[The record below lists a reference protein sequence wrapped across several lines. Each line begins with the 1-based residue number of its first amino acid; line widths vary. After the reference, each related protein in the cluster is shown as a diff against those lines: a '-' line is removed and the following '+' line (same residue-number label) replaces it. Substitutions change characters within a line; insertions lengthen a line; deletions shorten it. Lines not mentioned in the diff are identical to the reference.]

1 MAAESSEGLPISPSE
16 KSLTGSLVSE
26 ENEKSVSRSP
36 STYSIREDKWPDL
49 VVSRPR
55 KLDAWWLPR
64 RNLKGSIVT
73 ISSMRQ
79 ESQNG
84 LKIRPAGD
92 HGVHHG
98 GVMLEED
105 MAGAQDT
112 IYLCNFRVSVDGEW
126 LCLKELQDVE
136 FSLHDSIQ
144 RSPSPPLALSGINH
158 HHHHHHN
165 DHHRQQQQL
174 PDQREL
180 RDIMPSSP
188 PPLQHV
194 SSLSRDP
201 VIIERSNLV
210 NISKLIVKELIET
223 SLKYGRML
231 DSDHMPLQH
240 FFIVL
245 EHVLRHGLRPKKGL
259 LGPKKEL
266 WDILQLVE
274 KYCPEAQDITSSI
287 RDLPTVR
294 TAMGRARAWL
304 RMALM
309 QKKLADYL
317 KVLID
322 HKEDIL
328 SEYFEPDALMM
339 SEEAIVI
346 MGLLVGLNVI
356 DCNFC
361 VKEEDLDC
369 QQGVI
374 DFSLYLRNSNHIPG
388 ESPDDELENDNMTTV
403 LDQKNYIEELNR
415 HLNATVTNLQ
425 AKVES
430 LTTTNALMKEDLSI
444 AKNNILSLHEENRQ
458 LKKELGIE
466 IKDTNENGKPPIKI
480 TETTTE
486 IEELRSR
493 LEAEKKMRQDV
504 EKELELQMSMKS
516 EMEVAMKLLEKD
528 IHEKQDTII
537 SLRRQLDEI
546 KLINLEMYKKL
557 QECEHE
563 LTQKGEMVSRLHAKT
578 NQIGKILNNL
588 EKCNHMKKEVE
599 NIRSPTT
606 PSSVSKSILNKTS
619 PTSPRCYTDN
629 AVDYQ
634 QHPQSNNQ
642 QQSANNLQKSVNN
655 QQVSSINNH
664 QQSNN
669 NETILLLK
677 HSLFQECEGS
687 LKHKTELI
695 TKLEAKT
702 LSMTETIQKM
712 DEKCKEMDDVKSGAV
727 ERVKILGAE
736 AAERE
741 ARANGVERELR
752 LEREW
757 RTSLQE
763 ASISNAEK
771 ISQLHHEIDQLRR
784 VSEKYLA
791 LQEEHYALRE
801 ICTEQ
806 ERTLEELGGQLSAA
820 KLAAVEL
827 REAADNAQQHHQQ
840 EGAATWAN
848 DRLVTHCKSCNR
860 EFNITRRKHH
870 CRNCGKIFCNACSD
884 NTTSLPNSSK
894 PVRVCDECYVF
905 LVGRYTCA
913 R

>member
-1 MAAESSEGLPISPSE
+1 MRQV
-16 KSLTGSLVSE
+16 SLTGL
-26 ENEKSVSRSP
+26 K
-36 STYSIREDKWPDL
+36 L
-49 VVSRPR
+49 RP
-55 KLDAWWLPR
+55 P
-64 RNLKGSIVT
+64 
-73 ISSMRQ
+73 
-79 ESQNG
+79 
-84 LKIRPAGD
+84 GD
-92 HGVHHG
+92 HGGVHHG

-136 FSLHDSIQ
+136 FSLQDSMQ
-144 RSPSPPLALSGINH
+144 RSPSPPLALSA
-158 HHHHHHN
+158 
-165 DHHRQQQQL
+165 
-174 PDQREL
+174 
-180 RDIMPSSP
+180 
-188 PPLQHV
+188 
-194 SSLSRDP
+194 RDP

-322 HKEDIL
+322 HKDDIL

-339 SEEAIVI
+339 SEEAIVV

-430 LTTTNALMKEDLSI
+430 LTTTNALMKEDLAI
-444 AKNNILSLHEENRQ
+444 AKNNILSLQDENRQ

-466 IKDTNENGKPPIKI
+466 VKDANENGKVPLKI
-480 TETTTE
+480 TETTAE
-486 IEELRSR
+486 IEELRCRIES
-493 LEAEKKMRQDV
+493 EKKSRQDL
-504 EKELELQMSMKS
+504 EKELELQISMKS

-537 SLRRQLDEI
+537 SLRRQLEDI

-557 QECEHE
+557 
-563 LTQKGEMVSRLHAKT
+563 
-578 NQIGKILNNL
+578 
-588 EKCNHMKKEVE
+588 
-599 NIRSPTT
+599 
-606 PSSVSKSILNKTS
+606 
-619 PTSPRCYTDN
+619 
-629 AVDYQ
+629 
-634 QHPQSNNQ
+634 
-642 QQSANNLQKSVNN
+642 
-655 QQVSSINNH
+655 
-664 QQSNN
+664 
-669 NETILLLK
+669 
-677 HSLFQECEGS
+677 QECEGS

-702 LSMTETIQKM
+702 LSMSETIQKM
-712 DEKCKEMDDVKSGAV
+712 DEKCKEMDGVRTGAEEKV
-727 ERVKILGAE
+727 RVLGAE

-741 ARANGVERELR
+741 ARTNGVERELR

-763 ASISNAEK
+763 TSICNTEK
-771 ISQLHHEIDQLRR
+771 ISQLHQEIDQLKR
-784 VSEKYLA
+784 VSERYLT
-791 LQEEHYALRE
+791 LQEEYYALKE
-801 ICTEQ
+801 VCGEQ

-827 REAADNAQQHHQQ
+827 REAADNAQLLQQQQQQQQQSTLQ
-840 EGAATWAN
+840 EGSVTWAN
-848 DRLVTHCKSCNR
+848 DRMVTQCKGCSR
-860 EFNITRRKHH
+860 EFNMTRRKHH
-870 CRNCGKIFCNACSD
+870 CRNCGNIFCNACSD
-884 NTTSLPNSSK
+884 NTTVLPNSAK

-905 LVGRYTCA
+905 LVSRYSVA

>member
-1 MAAESSEGLPISPSE
+1 
-16 KSLTGSLVSE
+16 
-26 ENEKSVSRSP
+26 
-36 STYSIREDKWPDL
+36 
-49 VVSRPR
+49 
-55 KLDAWWLPR
+55 
-64 RNLKGSIVT
+64 
-73 ISSMRQ
+73 MRQ

-84 LKIRPAGD
+84 LKIRPPGD
-92 HGVHHG
+92 HGGVHHG
-98 GVMLEED
+98 GFMFEED

-126 LCLKELQDVE
+126 LCLKELQDVD
-136 FSLHDSIQ
+136 FSLQDSMQ
-144 RSPSPPLALSGINH
+144 RTPSPPLALSA
-158 HHHHHHN
+158 
-165 DHHRQQQQL
+165 
-174 PDQREL
+174 
-180 RDIMPSSP
+180 
-188 PPLQHV
+188 
-194 SSLSRDP
+194 RDP

-245 EHVLRHGLRPKKGL
+245 EHVLRHGLRPKKGI

-356 DCNFC
+356 DCNLC

-374 DFSLYLRNSNHIPG
+374 DFSIYLRNSNHIPG

-430 LTTTNALMKEDLSI
+430 LTTTNALMKEDLAI

-466 IKDTNENGKPPIKI
+466 VKDTNENGKPPIKI
-480 TETTTE
+480 TETTAE

-504 EKELELQMSMKS
+504 EKELELQISMKS

-578 NQIGKILNNL
+578 NQIGKILHNL
-588 EKCNHMKKEVE
+588 EKYNHLMKDGE

-619 PTSPRCYTDN
+619 PTSPRGEKLTRLSSSDN
-629 AVDYQ
+629 VTTTVHQ
-634 QHPQSNNQ
+634 QNSSTNQQQSPNSQHQSANTPQLSSSNGQQCNNQ
-642 QQSANNLQKSVNN
+642 QQSANN
-655 QQVSSINNH
+655 QQDSS
-664 QQSNN
+664 SNN
-669 NETILLLK
+669 EQTKINSQLQNANSK
-677 HSLFQECEGS
+677 
-687 LKHKTELI
+687 EL
-695 TKLEAKT
+695 TKSEN
-702 LSMTETIQKM
+702 I
-712 DEKCKEMDDVKSGAV
+712 
-727 ERVKILGAE
+727 
-736 AAERE
+736 
-741 ARANGVERELR
+741 
-752 LEREW
+752 
-757 RTSLQE
+757 LQE
-763 ASISNAEK
+763 NKSTNEISFNALTQEK
-771 ISQLHHEIDQLRR
+771 
-784 VSEKYLA
+784 A
-791 LQEEHYALRE
+791 
-801 ICTEQ
+801 
-806 ERTLEELGGQLSAA
+806 
-820 KLAAVEL
+820 
-827 REAADNAQQHHQQ
+827 NA
-840 EGAATWAN
+840 
-848 DRLVTHCKSCNR
+848 
-860 EFNITRRKHH
+860 
-870 CRNCGKIFCNACSD
+870 
-884 NTTSLPNSSK
+884 
-894 PVRVCDECYVF
+894 
-905 LVGRYTCA
+905 
-913 R
+913 

>member
-1 MAAESSEGLPISPSE
+1 MDADTNDVLVPMSPSE
-16 KSLTGSLVSE
+16 KSLSGSLISE

-36 STYSIREDKWPDL
+36 STYSIREDRWPDL

-55 KLDAWWLPR
+55 KLDVWWLPR
-64 RNLKGSIVT
+64 
-73 ISSMRQ
+73 
-79 ESQNG
+79 
-84 LKIRPAGD
+84 P
-92 HGVHHG
+92 
-98 GVMLEED
+98 
-105 MAGAQDT
+105 
-112 IYLCNFRVSVDGEW
+112 
-126 LCLKELQDVE
+126 
-136 FSLHDSIQ
+136 
-144 RSPSPPLALSGINH
+144 
-158 HHHHHHN
+158 
-165 DHHRQQQQL
+165 
-174 PDQREL
+174 
-180 RDIMPSSP
+180 
-188 PPLQHV
+188 
-194 SSLSRDP
+194 RDP

-266 WDILQLVE
+266 WDILQVVE
-274 KYCPEAQDITSSI
+274 KFSPEAQDMTSSI

-294 TAMGRARAWL
+294 TALGRSRAWL

-322 HKEDIL
+322 HKDDIL

-388 ESPDDELENDNMTTV
+388 ESPDEELENDNMTTV

-444 AKNNILSLHEENRQ
+444 AKNSYLALQYENQQ

-466 IKDTNENGKPPIKI
+466 IKDPNENGKPPLKI
-480 TETTTE
+480 TETTVE
-486 IEELRSR
+486 LEETRSR
-493 LEAEKKMRQDV
+493 LESEKKHRQEV
-504 EKELELQMSMKS
+504 EKELSLQISIKS

-528 IHEKQDTII
+528 IHDKQDTIV
-537 SLRRQLDEI
+537 SLRRQLDDI
-546 KLINLEMYKKL
+546 KQINLEMYKKL
-557 QECEHE
+557 QECE
-563 LTQKGEMVSRLHAKT
+563 S
-578 NQIGKILNNL
+578 
-588 EKCNHMKKEVE
+588 
-599 NIRSPTT
+599 
-606 PSSVSKSILNKTS
+606 
-619 PTSPRCYTDN
+619 
-629 AVDYQ
+629 
-634 QHPQSNNQ
+634 
-642 QQSANNLQKSVNN
+642 
-655 QQVSSINNH
+655 
-664 QQSNN
+664 
-669 NETILLLK
+669 
-677 HSLFQECEGS
+677 S

-695 TKLEAKT
+695 AKLEAKT
-702 LSMTETIQKM
+702 YSMNDTIQRM
-712 DEKCKEMDDVKSGAV
+712 DQKHKEIEDSRIGYEEKA
-727 ERVKILGAE
+727 RTLGAE
-736 AAERE
+736 AAAKD
-741 ARANGVERELR
+741 ARANGIERELKV
-752 LEREW
+752 EREW

-763 ASISNAEK
+763 SSISNIEK
-771 ISQLHHEIDQLRR
+771 ISQLHQEVDQLKS
-784 VSEKYLA
+784 VSEKYLS
-791 LQEEHYALRE
+791 LQEEHYAMRE

-806 ERTLEELGGQLSAA
+806 ERTLEELGAQLSAA

-827 REAADNAQQHHQQ
+827 REAASNAQQQPQQ
-840 EGAATWAN
+840 DGAALWTN
-848 DRLVTHCKSCNR
+848 DRLVSHCKGCTR
-860 EFNITRRKHH
+860 EFNIARRKHH
-870 CRNCGKIFCNACSD
+870 CRNCGNIFCNACSD
-884 NTTSLPNSSK
+884 NTIALPNSTK
-894 PVRVCDECYVF
+894 PVRVCDDCHIS
-905 LVGRYTCA
+905 LVGRYSILH
-913 R
+913 

>member
-1 MAAESSEGLPISPSE
+1 
-16 KSLTGSLVSE
+16 
-26 ENEKSVSRSP
+26 
-36 STYSIREDKWPDL
+36 
-49 VVSRPR
+49 
-55 KLDAWWLPR
+55 
-64 RNLKGSIVT
+64 
-73 ISSMRQ
+73 MRQ

-144 RSPSPPLALSGINH
+144 RSPSPPLALSA
-158 HHHHHHN
+158 
-165 DHHRQQQQL
+165 
-174 PDQREL
+174 
-180 RDIMPSSP
+180 
-188 PPLQHV
+188 
-194 SSLSRDP
+194 RDP

-557 QECEHE
+557 QECE
-563 LTQKGEMVSRLHAKT
+563 
-578 NQIGKILNNL
+578 
-588 EKCNHMKKEVE
+588 
-599 NIRSPTT
+599 
-606 PSSVSKSILNKTS
+606 
-619 PTSPRCYTDN
+619 
-629 AVDYQ
+629 
-634 QHPQSNNQ
+634 
-642 QQSANNLQKSVNN
+642 
-655 QQVSSINNH
+655 
-664 QQSNN
+664 
-669 NETILLLK
+669 
-677 HSLFQECEGS
+677 GS

-712 DEKCKEMDDVKSGAV
+712 DEKCKEIDDVKSGAV

-771 ISQLHHEIDQLRR
+771 ISQLHQEIDQLRR

-827 REAADNAQQHHQQ
+827 REAADNAQHQHQQHHQHHQHHQQ

>member
-1 MAAESSEGLPISPSE
+1 MAAESSDGLPISPSE
-16 KSLTGSLVSE
+16 KSLTGSLASD
-26 ENEKSVSRSP
+26 ENDKSVSRSP
-36 STYSIREDKWPDL
+36 SSYSIREDKWPDL

-64 RNLKGSIVT
+64 
-73 ISSMRQ
+73 
-79 ESQNG
+79 
-84 LKIRPAGD
+84 P
-92 HGVHHG
+92 
-98 GVMLEED
+98 
-105 MAGAQDT
+105 
-112 IYLCNFRVSVDGEW
+112 
-126 LCLKELQDVE
+126 
-136 FSLHDSIQ
+136 
-144 RSPSPPLALSGINH
+144 
-158 HHHHHHN
+158 
-165 DHHRQQQQL
+165 
-174 PDQREL
+174 
-180 RDIMPSSP
+180 
-188 PPLQHV
+188 
-194 SSLSRDP
+194 RDP

-322 HKEDIL
+322 HKDDIL

-339 SEEAIVI
+339 SEEAIVV

-444 AKNNILSLHEENRQ
+444 AKNNILSLQDENRQ

-466 IKDTNENGKPPIKI
+466 VKDANENGKVPLKI
-480 TETTTE
+480 TETTAE
-486 IEELRSR
+486 MEELRSR
-493 LEAEKKMRQDV
+493 VESEKKFRHDL
-504 EKELELQMSMKS
+504 EKELELQISMKS

-537 SLRRQLDEI
+537 SLRRQLEDI

-557 QECEHE
+557 
-563 LTQKGEMVSRLHAKT
+563 
-578 NQIGKILNNL
+578 
-588 EKCNHMKKEVE
+588 
-599 NIRSPTT
+599 
-606 PSSVSKSILNKTS
+606 
-619 PTSPRCYTDN
+619 
-629 AVDYQ
+629 
-634 QHPQSNNQ
+634 
-642 QQSANNLQKSVNN
+642 
-655 QQVSSINNH
+655 
-664 QQSNN
+664 
-669 NETILLLK
+669 
-677 HSLFQECEGS
+677 QECEGS

-712 DEKCKEMDDVKSGAV
+712 DEKCKEMDGVRTGAE
-727 ERVKILGAE
+727 ERVRILDAA

-741 ARANGVERELR
+741 ARTNGVERELR

-763 ASISNAEK
+763 TSISNTEK
-771 ISQLHHEIDQLRR
+771 ISQLHQEIDQLKR
-784 VSEKYLA
+784 VSERYLT
-791 LQEEHYALRE
+791 LQDEYYALKE
-801 ICTEQ
+801 VCSEQ
-806 ERTLEELGGQLSAA
+806 ERTLEELGGQLSTA
-820 KLAAVEL
+820 KLAAADL
-827 REAADNAQQHHQQ
+827 REAADDAQRRQQ
-840 EGAATWAN
+840 QSTLQESSVTWTN
-848 DRLVTHCKSCNR
+848 DRLVTQCKGCSR
-860 EFNITRRKHH
+860 EFNMTRRKHH
-870 CRNCGKIFCNACSD
+870 CRNCGNIFCNACSD
-884 NTTSLPNSSK
+884 NTTALPNSAK

-905 LVGRYTCA
+905 LVNRYSVV

>member
-1 MAAESSEGLPISPSE
+1 
-16 KSLTGSLVSE
+16 
-26 ENEKSVSRSP
+26 
-36 STYSIREDKWPDL
+36 
-49 VVSRPR
+49 
-55 KLDAWWLPR
+55 
-64 RNLKGSIVT
+64 
-73 ISSMRQ
+73 MRQ
-79 ESQNG
+79 EPQSG
-84 LKIRPAGD
+84 LKTRPPVD
-92 HGVHHG
+92 HGGLHHG

-136 FSLHDSIQ
+136 FSLQDSIQ
-144 RSPSPPLALSGINH
+144 RSPSPPLPLSGIDPH
-158 HHHHHHN
+158 R
-165 DHHRQQQQL
+165 HRQQLL
-174 PDQREL
+174 PEQRDF
-180 RDIMPSSP
+180 RDALPPSP
-188 PPLQHV
+188 PPPLRHV

-317 KVLID
+317 KILID
-322 HKEDIL
+322 HKDDIL

-339 SEEAIVI
+339 SEEAIVV

-425 AKVES
+425 AKLET

-444 AKNNILSLHEENRQ
+444 AKNNFLSLQEENRQ

-466 IKDTNENGKPPIKI
+466 IKDPNENGKAPIKI

-493 LEAEKKMRQDV
+493 LESEKKLRQDT
-504 EKELELQMSMKS
+504 EKELQLQISMKS

-537 SLRRQLDEI
+537 SLRQQLDDI

-557 QECEHE
+557 QECEA
-563 LTQKGEMVSRLHAKT
+563 S
-578 NQIGKILNNL
+578 LN
-588 EKCNHMKKEVE
+588 
-599 NIRSPTT
+599 
-606 PSSVSKSILNKTS
+606 
-619 PTSPRCYTDN
+619 
-629 AVDYQ
+629 
-634 QHPQSNNQ
+634 
-642 QQSANNLQKSVNN
+642 
-655 QQVSSINNH
+655 
-664 QQSNN
+664 
-669 NETILLLK
+669 
-677 HSLFQECEGS
+677 
-687 LKHKTELI
+687 HKTELI
-695 TKLEAKT
+695 KKLEAKT
-702 LSMTETIQKM
+702 VSMTETFQKL
-712 DEKCKEMDDVKSGAV
+712 DEQIKV
-727 ERVKILGAE
+727 ERCDLIRRKELDGVRARTEEKAKFLAAE
-736 AAERE
+736 AAERT
-741 ARANGVERELR
+741 ARAKDIERELHM
-752 LEREW
+752 EREW

-763 ASISNAEK
+763 SSISNAER
-771 ISQLHHEIDQLRR
+771 ISQLRQENDQLKQM
-784 VSEKYLA
+784 SERYVT
-791 LQEEHYALRE
+791 LQEEYYALKE
-801 ICTEQ
+801 ICSEQ
-806 ERTLEELGGQLSAA
+806 ERTLEELGVQLSAA
-820 KLAAVEL
+820 KLATVEL
-827 REAADNAQQHHQQ
+827 REAADNAQRQSHQD
-840 EGAATWAN
+840 GGGTAWAD
-848 DRLVTHCKSCNR
+848 DRQVTHCKGCNR

-870 CRNCGKIFCNACSD
+870 CRNCGNIFCKSCSD
-884 NTTSLPNSSK
+884 NTMSLTENSK
-894 PVRVCDECYVF
+894 QVRVCDECYVL
-905 LVGRYTCA
+905 LVGRYSVML
-913 R
+913 

>member
-1 MAAESSEGLPISPSE
+1 
-16 KSLTGSLVSE
+16 
-26 ENEKSVSRSP
+26 
-36 STYSIREDKWPDL
+36 
-49 VVSRPR
+49 
-55 KLDAWWLPR
+55 
-64 RNLKGSIVT
+64 
-73 ISSMRQ
+73 MRQ
-79 ESQNG
+79 EGQAG
-84 LKIRPAGD
+84 LKLRPPGQLQ
-92 HGVHHG
+92 HGEI
-98 GVMLEED
+98 MIEQD

-136 FSLHDSIQ
+136 FSMQESMQ
-144 RSPSPPLALSGINH
+144 RSPSPPLTLSA
-158 HHHHHHN
+158 
-165 DHHRQQQQL
+165 
-174 PDQREL
+174 
-180 RDIMPSSP
+180 
-188 PPLQHV
+188 
-194 SSLSRDP
+194 RDP

-322 HKEDIL
+322 HRDDLL
-328 SEYFEPDALMM
+328 SEYFEPDALML
-339 SEEAIVI
+339 SDEAIVV

-388 ESPDDELENDNMTTV
+388 DSPDEELENDNMTTV

-444 AKNNILSLHEENRQ
+444 SKSNILTLQEENRQ
-458 LKKELGIE
+458 LKRELGIE
-466 IKDTNENGKPPIKI
+466 IKDSNELNGKVPVKI
-480 TETTTE
+480 TETTSE

-493 LEAEKKMRQDV
+493 LESEKKQRRDAEK
-504 EKELELQMSMKS
+504 EAELQISMKS

-528 IHEKQDTII
+528 IHDKQDTII
-537 SLRRQLDEI
+537 SLRSQLEDI

-557 QECEHE
+557 QECE
-563 LTQKGEMVSRLHAKT
+563 
-578 NQIGKILNNL
+578 
-588 EKCNHMKKEVE
+588 
-599 NIRSPTT
+599 
-606 PSSVSKSILNKTS
+606 
-619 PTSPRCYTDN
+619 
-629 AVDYQ
+629 
-634 QHPQSNNQ
+634 
-642 QQSANNLQKSVNN
+642 
-655 QQVSSINNH
+655 
-664 QQSNN
+664 
-669 NETILLLK
+669 
-677 HSLFQECEGS
+677 GS
-687 LKHKTELI
+687 LKHKTDLI
-695 TKLEAKT
+695 ARLEAKT
-702 LSMTETIQKM
+702 ISMTDTIQKM
-712 DEKCKEMDDVKSGAV
+712 DEKCKRMDGVKSGV
-727 ERVKILGAE
+727 EEKVRELGAE
-736 AAERE
+736 VAETE

-752 LEREW
+752 VEREW
-757 RTSLQE
+757 RTFLQE
-763 ASISNAEK
+763 ASITSVEK
-771 ISQLHHEIDQLRR
+771 ISQLHQEIDQLKK
-784 VSEKYLA
+784 VGEKYVA

-801 ICTEQ
+801 ICAEQ

-820 KLAAVEL
+820 KLVAVEL
-827 REAADNAQQHHQQ
+827 REAAAADNAENHGNQD
-840 EGAATWAN
+840 GNAAWAN
-848 DRLVTHCKSCNR
+848 DRLVTHCKGCSR

-870 CRNCGKIFCNACSD
+870 CRNCGKIFCNSCSD
-884 NTTSLPNSSK
+884 NTIALPSSAK
-894 PVRVCDECYVF
+894 PVRVCDECHVF
-905 LVGRYTCA
+905 LVGRYSVVH
-913 R
+913 

>member
-1 MAAESSEGLPISPSE
+1 MAAESSEGLAISPSE

-26 ENEKSVSRSP
+26 ENEKSVSRSL

-64 RNLKGSIVT
+64 
-73 ISSMRQ
+73 
-79 ESQNG
+79 
-84 LKIRPAGD
+84 P
-92 HGVHHG
+92 
-98 GVMLEED
+98 
-105 MAGAQDT
+105 
-112 IYLCNFRVSVDGEW
+112 
-126 LCLKELQDVE
+126 
-136 FSLHDSIQ
+136 
-144 RSPSPPLALSGINH
+144 
-158 HHHHHHN
+158 
-165 DHHRQQQQL
+165 
-174 PDQREL
+174 
-180 RDIMPSSP
+180 
-188 PPLQHV
+188 
-194 SSLSRDP
+194 RDP
-201 VIIERSNLV
+201 MIIERSNLV

-266 WDILQLVE
+266 WDILQVIE

-369 QQGVI
+369 QQCVI

-466 IKDTNENGKPPIKI
+466 IKDTNENGKAPIKI

-493 LEAEKKMRQDV
+493 LETEKKLRQEL
-504 EKELELQMSMKS
+504 EKELELQISMES

-528 IHEKQDTII
+528 IHEKQDVII
-537 SLRRQLDEI
+537 SLQRQLDEI
-546 KLINLEMYKKL
+546 KSINLEMYKKL
-557 QECEHE
+557 
-563 LTQKGEMVSRLHAKT
+563 
-578 NQIGKILNNL
+578 
-588 EKCNHMKKEVE
+588 
-599 NIRSPTT
+599 
-606 PSSVSKSILNKTS
+606 
-619 PTSPRCYTDN
+619 
-629 AVDYQ
+629 
-634 QHPQSNNQ
+634 
-642 QQSANNLQKSVNN
+642 
-655 QQVSSINNH
+655 
-664 QQSNN
+664 
-669 NETILLLK
+669 
-677 HSLFQECEGS
+677 QECEGS

-712 DEKCKEMDDVKSGAV
+712 DEKCKEMSNVISGAV
-727 ERVKILGAE
+727 EKAKTLEAE
-736 AAERE
+736 AAEKE
-741 ARANGVERELR
+741 AKANSVERELQF
-752 LEREW
+752 EREW
-757 RTSLQE
+757 RTSLQKS
-763 ASISNAEK
+763 SISNAQR
-771 ISQLHHEIDQLRR
+771 ISQLHQEINQLKR

-791 LQEEHYALRE
+791 LQEKYYALKE
-801 ICTEQ
+801 ICIEQ

-827 REAADNAQQHHQQ
+827 REAADNAQHHQQQQQQQQ

-848 DRLVTHCKSCNR
+848 DRLVTQCKSCNR

-870 CRNCGKIFCNACSD
+870 CRNCGKIFCSACSD
-884 NTTSLPNSSK
+884 NTTALPNSTK

-905 LVGRYTCA
+905 LIGRYSCA

>member
-1 MAAESSEGLPISPSE
+1 MAADSSEGLPISPSE
-16 KSLTGSLVSE
+16 KSLTNSLASD
-26 ENEKSVSRSP
+26 ENEKSASRSP
-36 STYSIREDKWPDL
+36 SSFSIREDKWPDL

-64 RNLKGSIVT
+64 
-73 ISSMRQ
+73 
-79 ESQNG
+79 
-84 LKIRPAGD
+84 P
-92 HGVHHG
+92 
-98 GVMLEED
+98 
-105 MAGAQDT
+105 
-112 IYLCNFRVSVDGEW
+112 
-126 LCLKELQDVE
+126 
-136 FSLHDSIQ
+136 
-144 RSPSPPLALSGINH
+144 
-158 HHHHHHN
+158 
-165 DHHRQQQQL
+165 
-174 PDQREL
+174 
-180 RDIMPSSP
+180 
-188 PPLQHV
+188 
-194 SSLSRDP
+194 RDP

-245 EHVLRHGLRPKKGL
+245 EHVLRHGLRPKKGI

-356 DCNFC
+356 DCNLC

-374 DFSLYLRNSNHIPG
+374 DFSIYLRNSNHIPG

-430 LTTTNALMKEDLSI
+430 LTTTNALMKEDLAI

-466 IKDTNENGKPPIKI
+466 VKDTNENGKPPIKI
-480 TETTTE
+480 TETTAE

-504 EKELELQMSMKS
+504 EKELELQISMKS

-557 QECEHE
+557 QECE
-563 LTQKGEMVSRLHAKT
+563 
-578 NQIGKILNNL
+578 
-588 EKCNHMKKEVE
+588 
-599 NIRSPTT
+599 
-606 PSSVSKSILNKTS
+606 
-619 PTSPRCYTDN
+619 
-629 AVDYQ
+629 
-634 QHPQSNNQ
+634 
-642 QQSANNLQKSVNN
+642 
-655 QQVSSINNH
+655 
-664 QQSNN
+664 
-669 NETILLLK
+669 
-677 HSLFQECEGS
+677 GS

-712 DEKCKEMDDVKSGAV
+712 DEKCKEMDGVRSGA
-727 ERVKILGAE
+727 EKRVRILGVE

-741 ARANGVERELR
+741 ARVTGVERELR

-763 ASISNAEK
+763 ASICNAEK
-771 ISQLHHEIDQLRR
+771 ISQLHQEIDQLRR

-791 LQEEHYALRE
+791 LQEEHYALKE
-801 ICTEQ
+801 ICSEQ
-806 ERTLEELGGQLSAA
+806 ERTLEELGGQLSTA
-820 KLAAVEL
+820 KLVAVEL
-827 REAADNAQQHHQQ
+827 REAADNAQQQQ
-840 EGAATWAN
+840 QQQDGAATWAN
-848 DRLVTHCKSCNR
+848 DRLVSHCKSCNR
-860 EFNITRRKHH
+860 EFNITRRKTDELHTDG
-870 CRNCGKIFCNACSD
+870 R
-884 NTTSLPNSSK
+884 TTPERRSHQYRSSLLPNPTPLFTQLLSRDETRTRYCSARRYPIGRNSFLLSIVFAIFGKCSEVSLLSESS
-894 PVRVCDECYVF
+894 
-905 LVGRYTCA
+905 
-913 R
+913 

>member
-16 KSLTGSLVSE
+16 KSLTSSIVSD

-36 STYSIREDKWPDL
+36 SSYSIREDKWPDL

-55 KLDAWWLPR
+55 KLDAWWSPRLAGQLIGQLPEEDLDFSR
-64 RNLKGSIVT
+64 RTSPERRFEGSKVVGYIATGLDVA
-73 ISSMRQ
+73 IPRKQVEERSSMRQ

-84 LKIRPAGD
+84 LKLRPPGD
-92 HGVHHG
+92 HGGVHHG

-136 FSLHDSIQ
+136 FSLQDSMQ
-144 RSPSPPLALSGINH
+144 RSPSPPLALSA
-158 HHHHHHN
+158 
-165 DHHRQQQQL
+165 
-174 PDQREL
+174 
-180 RDIMPSSP
+180 
-188 PPLQHV
+188 
-194 SSLSRDP
+194 RDP

-322 HKEDIL
+322 HKDDIL

-339 SEEAIVI
+339 SEEAIVV

-425 AKVES
+425 TKVES

-466 IKDTNENGKPPIKI
+466 IKDANENGKPPIKI

-486 IEELRSR
+486 IEELRGR
-493 LEAEKKMRQDV
+493 VEAERKMRLDA
-504 EKELELQMSMKS
+504 EKELELQISMKS

-537 SLRRQLDEI
+537 SLRRQLDDI

-588 EKCNHMKKEVE
+588 EKYNHLMKDGEG
-599 NIRSPTT
+599 IRSPTT
-606 PSSVSKSILNKTS
+606 PSNMSKSILNKTS
-619 PTSPRCYTDN
+619 PTSPRGCPQESVACN
-629 AVDYQ
+629 ADKRAAA
-634 QHPQSNNQ
+634 NQ
-642 QQSANNLQKSVNN
+642 QQAIHK
-655 QQVSSINNH
+655 
-664 QQSNN
+664 QQSLNDGQRSK
-669 NETILLLK
+669 ETCEKLK
-677 HSLFQECEGS
+677 QSKSNGQISAEPS
-687 LKHKTELI
+687 T
-695 TKLEAKT
+695 TAP
-702 LSMTETIQKM
+702 
-712 DEKCKEMDDVKSGAV
+712 KE
-727 ERVKILGAE
+727 
-736 AAERE
+736 
-741 ARANGVERELR
+741 
-752 LEREW
+752 
-757 RTSLQE
+757 
-763 ASISNAEK
+763 
-771 ISQLHHEIDQLRR
+771 
-784 VSEKYLA
+784 
-791 LQEEHYALRE
+791 
-801 ICTEQ
+801 
-806 ERTLEELGGQLSAA
+806 
-820 KLAAVEL
+820 
-827 REAADNAQQHHQQ
+827 
-840 EGAATWAN
+840 
-848 DRLVTHCKSCNR
+848 
-860 EFNITRRKHH
+860 
-870 CRNCGKIFCNACSD
+870 
-884 NTTSLPNSSK
+884 
-894 PVRVCDECYVF
+894 
-905 LVGRYTCA
+905 
-913 R
+913 